1 MPEASLAAGT
11 LSDATEGDAD
21 MADLAVGAKAPD
33 FTLSSTIGDKVTLS
47 EVLKEKNAVLVFY
60 VLAFTSV

>member
-1 MPEASLAAGT
+1 
-11 LSDATEGDAD
+11 